1 MNVMTDISAPE
12 FFPTPNKRFETCQ
25 ANVIYCG
32 RIFLIGNGLAKMRL

>member
-12 FFPTPNKRFETCQ
+12 FVLTPNKLFETCQ
-25 ANVIYCG
+25 GIVIYRD